1 MNMTIKEAFEAFIET
16 KAYKHLLPIASMLIT
31 PYILLYIMSAVR

>member
-16 KAYKHLLPIASMLIT
+16 KAYKHILPIATMIIAPYTLF
-31 PYILLYIMSAVR
+31 YILSAIR